1 MKIQIRVPA
10 ELYTGIKELAGRHL
24 IETYPWR
31 HIGIILDEKMC
42 LKVTVEELQRLR
54 EKINF
59 SITIDDIERAIQTG
73 RE

>member
-1 MKIQIRVPA
+1 
-10 ELYTGIKELAGRHL
+10 
-24 IETYPWR
+24 
-31 HIGIILDEKMC
+31 MC